1 MPFHFC
7 LMHKT
12 LNMKS
17 ILKTALTSALLC
29 LLSFHANAQSSKYK
43 CMLQM
48 SNYVGEG
55 AYIVVSLIN
64 PKGDYEKTIYVMGDD
79 KKWYKTLKE
88 WHKFY
93 SKKPTD
99 ISATTGASV
108 TGGDRSITTFEIDDS
123 KINKGYKLRFES
135 CVEDQKYNVNDI
147 EIPLTAEGIA
157 AKTEGK
163 GYIRYVRL
171 NKI

>member
-1 MPFHFC
+1 
-7 LMHKT
+7 
-12 LNMKS
+12 MKS
-17 ILKTALTSALLC
+17 IIKIALTSAFLF
-29 LLSFHANAQSSKYK
+29 LLSFQAGAQTSKYK

-55 AYIVVSLIN
+55 AYVVVSLIN
-64 PKGDYEKTIYVMGDD
+64 PKGEYEKTLYVMGDD

-93 SKKPTD
+93 SKKPEN
-99 ISATTGASV
+99 ISAKTGASV
-108 TGGDRSITTFEIDDS
+108 TGGDRSTTTLEIDDS
-123 KINKGYKLRFES
+123 KINKGYKLRFETA
-135 CVEDQKYNVNDI
+135 VEDNKYYVNDI
-147 EIPLTAEGIA
+147 EVPLTTQGIA
-157 AKTEGK
+157 DKTEGK

>member
-1 MPFHFC
+1 
-7 LMHKT
+7 
-12 LNMKS
+12 MKS
-17 ILKTALTSALLC
+17 LLKISLIALISVF
-29 LLSFHANAQSSKYK
+29 SFHATAQTSKYK

-48 SNYVGEG
+48 SNYMGEG
-55 AYIVVSLIN
+55 AYIVVSLVN
-64 PKGDYEKTIYVMGDD
+64 AKGEYDKTLYVMGDD

-99 ISATTGASV
+99 ISAKTGASV
-108 TGGDRSITTFEIDDS
+108 TGGDRSITTLEIEDS

-135 CVEDQKYNVNDI
+135 AVEDNKYYTADL
-147 EIPLTAEGIA
+147 EIPLTTEGID

>member
-1 MPFHFC
+1 
-7 LMHKT
+7 
-12 LNMKS
+12 MKS
-17 ILKTALTSALLC
+17 ILKIALTSAFIC
-29 LLSFHANAQSSKYK
+29 LISFQATAQTSKYK

-48 SNYVGEG
+48 SNYMGEG
-55 AYIVVSLIN
+55 AYVVVSLIN
-64 PKGDYEKTIYVMGDD
+64 SKGDYDKTLYVMGDD

-99 ISATTGASV
+99 ISAKTGASV
-108 TGGDRSITTFEIDDS
+108 TGGDRSMTTLEIEDS
-123 KINKGYKLRFES
+123 KMNKGYKLRFETA
-135 CVEDQKYNVNDI
+135 VEDQKYNVTDI
-147 EIPLTAEGIA
+147 EVPLTTEGIA
-157 AKTEGK
+157 DKTEGK

>member
-1 MPFHFC
+1 
-7 LMHKT
+7 
-12 LNMKS
+12 MKS
-17 ILKTALTSALLC
+17 ILKIVLTSAFIC
-29 LLSFHANAQSSKYK
+29 LLSSQATAQSSKYK

-48 SNYVGEG
+48 SNYMGEG
-55 AYIVVSLIN
+55 AYVVVSLVN
-64 PKGDYEKTIYVMGDD
+64 SKGDYEKTLYVMGDD

-88 WHKFY
+88 WHKFH
-93 SKKPTD
+93 SKKPEN
-99 ISATTGASV
+99 ISAKTGASV
-108 TGGDRSITTFEIDDS
+108 TGGDRSITTIEIEDA

-135 CVEDQKYNVNDI
+135 SVEDNKYYVSDA
-147 EIPLTAEGIA
+147 EIPLTTEGLT

>member
-1 MPFHFC
+1 
-7 LMHKT
+7 
-12 LNMKS
+12 MKS
-17 ILKTALTSALLC
+17 ILKIALAGAFTL
-29 LLSFHANAQSSKYK
+29 LLSFQVTAQTSKYK

-48 SNYVGEG
+48 SNYAGEG
-55 AYIVVSLIN
+55 AYVVVSLIN
-64 PKGDYEKTIYVMGDD
+64 AKGEYDKTLYVMGDD

-99 ISATTGASV
+99 ISAKTGASV
-108 TGGDRSITTFEIDDS
+108 TGGDRSMTTLEIEDS
-123 KINKGYKLRFES
+123 KINKGYKLRFETA
-135 CVEDQKYNVNDI
+135 VEDQKYYVTDL
-147 EIPLTAEGIA
+147 EIPLTTEGIA
-157 AKTEGK
+157 DKTEGK

>member
-1 MPFHFC
+1 
-7 LMHKT
+7 
-12 LNMKS
+12 MKS
-17 ILKTALTSALLC
+17 ILKISLIGALLF
-29 LLSFHANAQSSKYK
+29 LISFQAAAQTSKYK

-48 SNYVGEG
+48 SNYMGEG
-55 AYIVVSLIN
+55 AYIVVSLVN
-64 PKGDYEKTIYVMGDD
+64 AKGDYDKTLYVMGDD

-99 ISATTGASV
+99 ISAKTGASV
-108 TGGDRSITTFEIDDS
+108 TGGDRSITTLEIEDS
-123 KINKGYKLRFES
+123 KINKGYKLRFETA
-135 CVEDQKYNVNDI
+135 VEDQKYYTSDL
-147 EIPLTAEGIA
+147 EIPLTAEA
-157 AKTEGK
+157 MADKTEGK